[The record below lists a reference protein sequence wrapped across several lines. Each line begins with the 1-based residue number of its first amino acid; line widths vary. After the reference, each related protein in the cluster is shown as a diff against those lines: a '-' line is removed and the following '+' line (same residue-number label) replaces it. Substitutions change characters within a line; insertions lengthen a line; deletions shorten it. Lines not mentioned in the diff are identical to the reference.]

1 MAKKFSIMDLMNDA
15 SRDEALTDIVT
26 FDRVSV
32 FDIEPNEK
40 NEYSTEELENVKASI
55 FAFGVQQPPLVVKQP
70 LGSKYKYK
78 AIAGHRRRLACIEL
92 VNEGYKEFEIMPVM
106 VGENMDQDTQDA
118 LLVMTN
124 STQRVLSDWEKV
136 MQHMK
141 LKEIIPKMK
150 KRQNMSGKTR
160 SIESEITGVS
170 EGQIA
175 IYNTI
180 GTKLNEWLMDWF
192 KSGKIGISLA
202 YEAAKLEAE
211 QQEQL
216 VEITKD
222 KGNFTEEDIKQI
234 VGSRPIEGQMM
245 ITEQNENDEVLHPAA
260 DSKRIPT
267 DDEII
272 WLYNYRI
279 KDYDDDRAMLKEQ
292 LIEKFGRSNAGGC
305 CDGGM
310 YDFSRKGVRINGS
323 DYITYSELVKR
334 INMLIPKEEKV
345 TESDTFTE
353 EPEISTREEKPKEI
367 PYSTDNV
374 DNAISLIFDVAEFPT
389 DKLEELKE
397 LFRQGE
403 SDAYMGYLS
412 EQSIFYKMLPYENR
426 YVRVKYECGY
436 RVEFIHTN
444 KTIKIPIYNFWKAFE
459 KYFEWEWL
467 GEPQEEQSDID
478 EEEKVTESDTF
489 EEEESPAAEKIESET
504 VALRGGYDASQIDAL
519 ILDYEIVLKDAIER
533 KHMKAI
539 YKYNC
544 LLDALDLLKQKVKG

>member
-192 KSGKIGISLA
+192 KDGKIGISLA
-202 YEAAKLEAE
+202 YEAAKLEPE

-216 VEITKD
+216 VEIAKD
-222 KGNFTEEDIKQI
+222 RDNFTEEDIKRI
-234 VGSRPIEGQMM
+234 VGSRPIEGQ
-245 ITEQNENDEVLHPAA
+245 
-260 DSKRIPT
+260 
-267 DDEII
+267 
-272 WLYNYRI
+272 
-279 KDYDDDRAMLKEQ
+279 LK
-292 LIEKFGRSNAGGC
+292 I
-305 CDGGM
+305 
-310 YDFSRKGVRINGS
+310 
-323 DYITYSELVKR
+323 
-334 INMLIPKEEKV
+334 
-345 TESDTFTE
+345 
-353 EPEISTREEKPKEI
+353 EPEK
-367 PYSTDNV
+367 
-374 DNAISLIFDVAEFPT
+374 
-389 DKLEELKE
+389 
-397 LFRQGE
+397 
-403 SDAYMGYLS
+403 
-412 EQSIFYKMLPYENR
+412 
-426 YVRVKYECGY
+426 
-436 RVEFIHTN
+436 
-444 KTIKIPIYNFWKAFE
+444 
-459 KYFEWEWL
+459 
-467 GEPQEEQSDID
+467 
-478 EEEKVTESDTF
+478 KVTESDTF

-544 LLDALDLLKQKVKG
+544 LLDALDLLKQKVIG

>member
-211 QQEQL
+211 HQEQL
-216 VEITKD
+216 VEIAKD

-234 VGSRPIEGQMM
+234 VGSRPIEGQ
-245 ITEQNENDEVLHPAA
+245 
-260 DSKRIPT
+260 
-267 DDEII
+267 
-272 WLYNYRI
+272 
-279 KDYDDDRAMLKEQ
+279 LK
-292 LIEKFGRSNAGGC
+292 IE
-305 CDGGM
+305 
-310 YDFSRKGVRINGS
+310 
-323 DYITYSELVKR
+323 L
-334 INMLIPKEEKV
+334 EEKV
-345 TESDTFTE
+345 TESDTFAE
-353 EPEISTREEKPKEI
+353 ELEISSREEKPKEI

-412 EQSIFYKMLPYENR
+412 EQSIFDKMLPYENR

-489 EEEESPAAEKIESET
+489 EEEESPAAEDKEPIRPCQGEQKYSQFEVKTYKQSGRLWHEKETIEETLEKIKEL
-504 VALRGGYDASQIDAL
+504 VQKYDDIKQIS
-519 ILDYEIVLKDAIER
+519 IFFKSGE
-533 KHMKAI
+533 
-539 YKYNC
+539 
-544 LLDALDLLKQKVKG
+544 

>member
-202 YEAAKLEAE
+202 YEAAKLEPE

-234 VGSRPIEGQMM
+234 VGSRPIEGQ
-245 ITEQNENDEVLHPAA
+245 
-260 DSKRIPT
+260 
-267 DDEII
+267 
-272 WLYNYRI
+272 
-279 KDYDDDRAMLKEQ
+279 LK
-292 LIEKFGRSNAGGC
+292 IE
-305 CDGGM
+305 
-310 YDFSRKGVRINGS
+310 
-323 DYITYSELVKR
+323 
-334 INMLIPKEEKV
+334 PEEKV

-374 DNAISLIFDVAEFPT
+374 DNAISLIFDVNEFPT
-389 DKLEELKE
+389 DKFNELVE
-397 LFRQGE
+397 LFRQGKDE
-403 SDAYMGYLS
+403 HTGYIS
-412 EQSIFYKMLPYENR
+412 QQNVFNNMLPYQNR
-426 YVRVKYECGY
+426 YVRIKNECGY
-436 RVEFIHTN
+436 EVEFIHTN
-444 KTIKIPIYNFWKAFE
+444 RTIRIPRLPFWKAFE
-459 KYFEWEWL
+459 EYFEWEWEDKWL
-467 GEPQEEQSDID
+467 EEPENETVAADV

-489 EEEESPAAEKIESET
+489 EEEDSPAGEGKEPDEPCQGEQKYSQFEVKTYKQSGCLWHEKETIEETLEKIKEL
-504 VALRGGYDASQIDAL
+504 VQKYDDIKQIS
-519 ILDYEIVLKDAIER
+519 IFFKSGE
-533 KHMKAI
+533 
-539 YKYNC
+539 
-544 LLDALDLLKQKVKG
+544 

>member
-202 YEAAKLEAE
+202 YEAAKLEPE

-222 KGNFTEEDIKQI
+222 KGNFTEEDIKRI
-234 VGSRPIEGQMM
+234 VGSRPIEGQ
-245 ITEQNENDEVLHPAA
+245 
-260 DSKRIPT
+260 
-267 DDEII
+267 
-272 WLYNYRI
+272 
-279 KDYDDDRAMLKEQ
+279 LK
-292 LIEKFGRSNAGGC
+292 IE
-305 CDGGM
+305 
-310 YDFSRKGVRINGS
+310 
-323 DYITYSELVKR
+323 
-334 INMLIPKEEKV
+334 PEEKV
-345 TESDTFTE
+345 TESDTFAE
-353 EPEISTREEKPKEI
+353 EPEISTKEEKPKEI
-367 PYSTDNV
+367 PYSTDDV

-389 DKLEELKE
+389 DKFNELVE
-397 LFRQGE
+397 LFRQGKDE
-403 SDAYMGYLS
+403 HTGYIS
-412 EQSIFYKMLPYENR
+412 QQNVFNNMLPYQNR
-426 YVRVKYECGY
+426 YVRIKNECGY
-436 RVEFIHTN
+436 EVEFIHTN
-444 KTIKIPIYNFWKAFE
+444 RTIRIPRLPFWKAFE
-459 KYFEWEWL
+459 EYFEWEWEDKWL
-467 GEPQEEQSDID
+467 EEPDNETVEAED

-544 LLDALDLLKQKVKG
+544 LLDALDLLKQKVNG